1 MVCIPDRVNKA
12 LQVMTNKEN
21 EVKNI
26 FYRVFKGCHKME
38 HEYCESVLRGLA
50 ELEMAPGDETG
61 ERLTARGL
69 VPGLL
74 LRNAEPGPRSLP
86 GPGLMLGNIRH
97 SGSTLAQPGGHNY
110 TQNIKQNTSHTVK
123 INRVNICDVS
133 CH

>member
-1 MVCIPDRVNKA
+1 
-12 LQVMTNKEN
+12 
-21 EVKNI
+21 
-26 FYRVFKGCHKME
+26 ME
-38 HEYCESVLRGLA
+38 HEYCERVLRGLV